1 MATVPGSPQAPI
13 APARMC
19 AYAVL
24 RRVFEDGAYA
34 DRALR
39 SAAQEQGLDARD
51 RALAMRLAYG
61 AVQRRGTLD
70 HVIGLLA
77 QRPPQRLD
85 APVLAA
91 LRLGCYELLYLRGA
105 PDHAVLDDTVQ
116 LAKSGARAGH
126 GLVNAVLRRATR
138 EGPDALLGA
147 LTDDTPAHAAVKHSH
162 PEWIARLWW
171 ETLGAEQARA
181 LMAYDNEPGEV
192 ALRANTLVS
201 SAPALARELL
211 AGEPDDGGGRDPK
224 GHRAGGGRPVR
235 TRTDPDIPEALVLED
250 PFDMHASGAWRRGEF
265 LAQSRAAML
274 VARVLAPQPGE
285 TVLDLCAAPGGKS
298 THLAALMD
306 GTGQVVAVERDRRR
320 AGALL
325 HTARRLGAHNVRVE
339 LADAAQARPEG
350 AVFDRVLVDPP
361 CSGLGTLQARPDLR
375 WRMQVSRLTEL
386 QRTQARILAAGAGAV
401 RPGGVLVYS
410 TCTISPTEN
419 ERRIV
424 AFLDTNPDFSLD
436 DLGVELPGRANPNA
450 PETVLTLP
458 HRDRTAGFLIARL
471 RREG

>member
-1 MATVPGSPQAPI
+1 M
-13 APARMC
+13 PAEARVC

-34 DRALR
+34 DRALQAQAR
-39 SAAQEQGLDARD
+39 SLDARD

-70 HVIGLLA
+70 HLIGLLA
-77 QRPPQRLD
+77 ERPPRRLD

-91 LRLGCYELLYLRGA
+91 LRLGLYELLYLRGA
-105 PDHAVLDDTVQ
+105 PDHAIVADAVE
-116 LAKSGARAGH
+116 LAKTNARAGH

-138 EGPDALLGA
+138 EGAGLLDGLDDA
-147 LTDDTPAHAAVKHSH
+147 TPEHAAVKHSH

-171 ETLGAEQARA
+171 EELGAEHARA

-192 ALRANTLVS
+192 ALRANTLVTD
-201 SAPALARELL
+201 APTLARELAEGDPVGDS
-211 AGEPDDGGGRDPK
+211 AGEVAGS
-224 GHRAGGGRPVR
+224 RAGEEAGSRPPVR
-235 TRTDPDIPEALVLED
+235 TRPDPEIPEALVLEE
-250 PFDMHASGAWRRGEF
+250 PFDMHASSAWREGAF
-265 LAQSRAAML
+265 VAQSRAAML
-274 VARVLAPQPGE
+274 VARMLAPEPGE
-285 TVLDLCAAPGGKS
+285 RVLDLCAAPGGKS
-298 THLAALMD
+298 THLAALMG
-306 GTGQVVAVERDRRR
+306 GTGEVVAVECDRRR
-320 AGALL
+320 AGALVRA
-325 HTARRLGAHNVRVE
+325 ARRLHAHNVRVE

-375 WRMQVSRLTEL
+375 WRMQSASIPEL
-386 QRTQARILAAGAGAV
+386 ERTQARILAVGADAV

-419 ERRIV
+419 ERRI
-424 AFLDTNPDFSLD
+424 AACLDANPDFSLD
-436 DLGVELPGRANPNA
+436 DLGVELPGRANPHA
-450 PETVLTLP
+450 PKTVLTLP
-458 HRDRTAGFLIARL
+458 HRDRTAGFFIARL